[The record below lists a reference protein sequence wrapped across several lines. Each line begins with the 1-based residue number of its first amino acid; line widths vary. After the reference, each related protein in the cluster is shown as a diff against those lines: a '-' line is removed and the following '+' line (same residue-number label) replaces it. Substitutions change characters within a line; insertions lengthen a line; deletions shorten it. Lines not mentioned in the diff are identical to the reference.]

1 MTDAVKIYR
10 PKKNAKQPN
19 PVAQSEKPADLE
31 SAGMQA
37 GQANQTNQANQAN
50 ANSPVPE
57 NMPKEYGGRKPEKG
71 LEPTRYGDWEF
82 KGRCIDF

>member
-19 PVAQSEKPADLE
+19 PVAPSEKPADLE
-31 SAGMQA
+31 SAGMQV
-37 GQANQTNQANQAN
+37 NQANQAN
-50 ANSPVPE
+50 ANSPVSE